1 MEKTSDARKK
11 VWQEWK
17 NYVDTLRVHTYLDD
31 KDFQTIARIATIFAT
46 QVQKGNKGRPV
57 GAETVR
63 AALRGI
69 NKTIALKTGKQP
81 LHQIDGDHYIKTIQN
96 IMAGFKTFD
105 PSVEKNLAVHP
116 DLPKFAAAYRKNREQ
131 ESTERRRDT

>member
-1 MEKTSDARKK
+1 MFLGR
-11 VWQEWK
+11 
-17 NYVDTLRVHTYLDD
+17 
-31 KDFQTIARIATIFAT
+31 
-46 QVQKGNKGRPV
+46 VQKGKKGRPL
-57 GAETVR
+57 GAGTVR
-63 AALRGI
+63 SALRGI
-69 NKTIALKTGKQP
+69 NTPIALEKGKQP